1 MVAKETVDE
10 PQNLNTEYSQFCVLS
25 DSFWCVD
32 QSSKRAMIS
41 TLMVVLEDNRPESFT
56 AASRGM
62 GRITKLVSQERTLLA
77 VDSHLNKNQ
86 MTSDLSK
93 MKDVLILC
101 V

>member
-1 MVAKETVDE
+1 MVAKETVDG

-25 DSFWCVD
+25 DAFWCID
-32 QSSKRAMIS
+32 QSSKRAVTS
-41 TLMVVLEDNRPESFT
+41 TLMVVLGGDRPESFT
-56 AASRGM
+56 AASCGM
-62 GRITKLVSQERTLLA
+62 GRITELLSYERTLLA
-77 VDSHLNKNQ
+77 VDRHLNKNQ

>member
-1 MVAKETVDE
+1 MVAKETGEE

-25 DSFWCVD
+25 DSFWCTD
-32 QSSKRAMIS
+32 RSFKRAMKS
-41 TLMVVLEDNRPESFT
+41 TLMVVLEGNRPESFT
-56 AASRGM
+56 AASRGV
-62 GRITKLVSQERTLLA
+62 GRITKLVSYERTLLA
-77 VDSHLNKNQ
+77 VDHHLNKNQ